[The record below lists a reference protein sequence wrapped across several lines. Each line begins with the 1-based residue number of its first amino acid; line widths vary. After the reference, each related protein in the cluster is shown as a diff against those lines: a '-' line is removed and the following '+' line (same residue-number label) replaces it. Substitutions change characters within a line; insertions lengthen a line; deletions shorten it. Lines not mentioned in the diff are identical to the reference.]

1 MFNRRINMAHC
12 RKFVKMQQKCC
23 TKRQQNRIF
32 AMQIFHKRQ
41 IIFYK
46 NYFEDFLNFQSIEVK
61 KKILWT
67 LKIIENET
75 RIHSEYLKHLHST
88 KGIYEIRIQ
97 HLNNQYH
104 ILCFFSTNNRIV
116 ILNCFQKKSQKTPKN
131 EIKKANKIKQEY
143 EQEYQ
148 NIR

>member
-1 MFNRRINMAHC
+1 
-12 RKFVKMQQKCC
+12 
-23 TKRQQNRIF
+23 
-32 AMQIFHKRQ
+32 MQIFHKRQ

-131 EIKKANKIKQEY
+131 EIEKANKIKQEY